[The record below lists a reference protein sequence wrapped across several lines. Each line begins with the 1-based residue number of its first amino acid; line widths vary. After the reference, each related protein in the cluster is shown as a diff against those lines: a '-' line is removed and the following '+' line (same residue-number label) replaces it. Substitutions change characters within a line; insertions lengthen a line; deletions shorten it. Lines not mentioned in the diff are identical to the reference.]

1 MIKMKIRNTIFP
13 KTDNLP
19 RSHFTEKLY
28 LCYGC
33 KLSLSRFSCKK
44 KKEDFLLR
52 ISGKRN
58 QNR

>member
-33 KLSLSRFSCKK
+33 KLSLSRFPCKK
-44 KKEDFLLR
+44 KKEDSSLIVSVADFR
-52 ISGKRN
+52 
-58 QNR
+58 